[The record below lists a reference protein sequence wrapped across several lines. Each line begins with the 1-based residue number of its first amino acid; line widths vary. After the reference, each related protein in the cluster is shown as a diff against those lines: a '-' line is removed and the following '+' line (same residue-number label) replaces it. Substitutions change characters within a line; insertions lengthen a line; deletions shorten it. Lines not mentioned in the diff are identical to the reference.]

1 MPTTNNGARINYGYL
16 LLETSIKSLNIFKL
30 INRSNILMLNA
41 LFIALLIPKEL
52 IRCSFL
58 LVKITPNCVVS
69 FEVRTTIS
77 YNSRLISVNFSC
89 AISDHL
95 FNSIGITILS
105 VHLMDA
111 KKTIIQLIIND
122 LMAYFMAIWVV
133 FTFALANAV
142 AALCQLLYVFKLVSL
157 KELDIAE

>member
-1 MPTTNNGARINYGYL
+1 MPATNNGARINYGYL

-41 LFIALLIPKEL
+41 LFIALL
-52 IRCSFL
+52 
-58 LVKITPNCVVS
+58 
-69 FEVRTTIS
+69 
-77 YNSRLISVNFSC
+77 
-89 AISDHL
+89 
-95 FNSIGITILS
+95 TILS

-122 LMAYFMAIWVV
+122 LMTWFMAVWLV

-142 AALCQLLYVFKLVSL
+142 AVLCQLRYVFKLVSL
-157 KELDIAE
+157 KELGIAE